1 MITIGRHRARRMTRL
16 RRPDRRLKDERN
28 EQSAYPNAAN
38 PSRSSIQ
45 PKGGRRNRVH
55 RHGFECRRKHYNRV
69 MNSTHPLSV
78 ITPGGSSRRRWL
90 ATASSLTSLAA
101 LGLLS
106 PAALGQRRQPL
117 VEVWKSP
124 TCGCCNDWITHLQK
138 NGFAT
143 KAYDEGNTAKRRA
156 VGLPVGLGSCHT
168 ATVEGYVIEGHVPA
182 AEIQRLLK
190 ERPKALGLSVPQM
203 PIGSPGMD
211 GPEYGGQKDTYDVL
225 LVDRSGKSTPYARY
239 HGGQRIG

>member
-1 MITIGRHRARRMTRL
+1 MTRL
-16 RRPDRRLKDERN
+16 RRPDRGLKDQGDEYD
-28 EQSAYPNAAN
+28 AYPNTARE
-38 PSRSSIQ
+38 SRACSE
-45 PKGGRRNRVH
+45 GREDREGRKNRRR
-55 RHGFECRRKHYNRV
+55 RHGFKCRRKHYNRA
-69 MNSTHPLSV
+69 MNPTRPHTL
-78 ITPGGSSRRRWL
+78 ITPSRSSRRRWL
-90 ATASSLTSLAA
+90 ATASSLASLAA

-156 VGLPVGLGSCHT
+156 VGLPVALGSCHT

-182 AEIQRLLK
+182 AEVRRLLK

-225 LVDRSGKSTPYARY
+225 LVDRAGKSTPYARY
-239 HGGQRIG
+239 QGGQRIG